1 MTERPAKKR
10 KMESDGSGAET
21 MSHKS
26 SPNSLPMHEL
36 NLLAPKSPSPP
47 PSTKYTRKDL
57 VTLII
62 GPDQQELMAYG
73 HRLARTSQFFTTE
86 LQKELPEGET
96 RTIHLPEEQV
106 DTVLRYLDFVC
117 EEGLPTKYTTTY
129 DALDAYEDAYSHLF
143 ELYTLGERVLDAE
156 VQRAVVTETLWLSS
170 LESSDGERWLPDD
183 RAISVIHQGTPVDSP
198 ARRMLV
204 DLQVSYGLAH
214 SLESDTCDPT
224 YLGDVARAF
233 NQRVQF
239 SEQTDDFR
247 FHELNVD
254 DYLV

>member
-1 MTERPAKKR
+1 
-10 KMESDGSGAET
+10 
-21 MSHKS
+21 
-26 SPNSLPMHEL
+26 
-36 NLLAPKSPSPP
+36 
-47 PSTKYTRKDL
+47 
-57 VTLII
+57 
-62 GPDQQELMAYG
+62 MAYG

-183 RAISVIHQGTPVDSP
+183 RAISVIYQGTPVDSP

>member
-10 KMESDGSGAET
+10 KMDSDGSGAEA
-21 MSHKS
+21 MIQKS
-26 SPNSLPMHEL
+26 SPNSLPMQEL
-36 NLLAPKSPSPP
+36 NLLASESPPPP
-47 PSTKYTRKDL
+47 PSTKYTRKDVVHLIVGPEKQEL
-57 VTLII
+57 VTH
-62 GPDQQELMAYG
+62 G

-86 LQKELPEGET
+86 LQKQLPKGET
-96 RTIHLPEEQV
+96 RTIYLPEEQV

-129 DALDAYEDAYSHLF
+129 DTLDAYEDAYLHLF

-156 VQRAVVTETLWLSS
+156 VQRAVVTETLWLCSLQSS
-170 LESSDGERWLPDD
+170 EGERWLPDD
-183 RAISVIHQGTPVDSP
+183 RAISVIYQGTPVDSP

-214 SLESDTCDPT
+214 SLESDACDPT

-233 NQRVQF
+233 NQHVQF
-239 SEQTDDFR
+239 GELTNDFR
-247 FHELNVD
+247 SRELSAD